1 LQSKIAGDLFIERS
15 CHIEHELRTIG
26 HHRRMEDIAI
36 SVVTAVVATLAALTY
51 GLMIWASAHR
61 S

>member
-1 LQSKIAGDLFIERS
+1 MIGRMTEIA
-15 CHIEHELRTIG
+15 
-26 HHRRMEDIAI
+26 
-36 SVVTAVVATLAALTY
+36 VTVAAGVVAGIAAITY